1 MKNSTL
7 ILLMVMAA
15 MLAMAAGAGLYA
27 ADKPKAESF
36 KSSEF
41 ISWQRD
47 NQEYFIRISIGMAVL
62 IADQNDKAQAACLS
76 DWFGKDEA
84 AAYNRILETMK
95 RFPDYHPRG
104 VILAV
109 AEKQCGPFIYTGR

>member
-1 MKNSTL
+1 MFKIKYSVFA
-7 ILLMVMAA
+7 ILLFSIAYSYPQSSHSEM
-15 MLAMAAGAGLYA
+15 
-27 ADKPKAESF
+27 F

-47 NQEYFIRISIGMAVL
+47 SQEYFIRISIGMAVL
-62 IADQNDKAQAACLS
+62 IADQNDKTQAACLS

-109 AEKQCGPFIYTGR
+109 AEKQCGPFIYAGR

>member
-1 MKNSTL
+1 MLTL
-7 ILLMVMAA
+7 KYSLLAILIFL
-15 MLAMAAGAGLYA
+15 LTGLYPQIA
-27 ADKPKAESF
+27 MSENTETF

-47 NQEYFIRISIGMAVL
+47 SQEYFIRISIGMAVL

-76 DWFGKDEA
+76 DWFGRDEA